1 MPSVGSLAISNVTSS
16 SATFT
21 ATITV
26 AGCAETITEL
36 GFYYS
41 TTNGFADGA
50 GTKVSETGSFS
61 TGSYTLNATG
71 IASATTYYVKAFATN
86 SNGTTYTAQATF
98 HNIPRTYYSRQPGGN
113 WTSPSTWTTEGC
125 WQTLNNGTYPKAY
138 DNVILC
144 NEAPVTVNEAG
155 LTCNNLSS
163 GDYLGGLVMNY
174 DFKVY
179 GNVALVNHSYIN
191 VGSHQLTID
200 GNFANTPNGY
210 NARVDYSSGTVSIG
224 GNITVEKQ
232 GSEPFNCS
240 GDGWVELTGTSQTLT
255 SNSAISIPNLKQPEV
270 GFTVAGT
277 GSVTVSDTFDQNKS
291 SVIPAGIVISVPA
304 NTTGV
309 PKKVFQTKGSGL
321 WSDVSNWQ
329 YSANQGNSWNNAA
342 TVPAA
347 SDSLIVLKNGHIIE
361 MDADHNFNRLQIE
374 NGAVLKIDAG
384 KKVTVEKN
392 LAVNGTIQLLSD
404 QNGTAT
410 LLAPADI
417 AGTGNYVVRQY
428 LGSERNWYLSSP
440 LTDAQAPTGYTIYRY
455 LEPGNNTG
463 YVSPATAFWQ
473 TIPAGTVLQPGEGII
488 VQPTNGMQ
496 YVEFTG
502 TALNNGSK
510 TINLTRTAGKQ
521 KEGFNLIGN
530 PYPSYLDWS
539 KAVKTNVESTIWYR
553 TKNNAG
559 FYVYDTYNGVGTN
572 NNQRGT
578 VTNMIPPMQGV
589 WVRVS
594 AGKST
599 GSVQFTNDM
608 REHETGT
615 NRLKMKAADDNKII
629 RLSVSNGVSSDEAI
643 LYFPSNTENP
653 DSYDAVKMSN
663 GNNAIP
669 EISTQQSNQNLV
681 INGMG
686 LADFSG
692 EVPVYFSTG
701 EAGDFTLSLSE
712 WKGFNAQEEM
722 YLLDYSANQT
732 LHLTSTQTYNFSSLP
747 VAAQKRFGLIFKAQH
762 TVTDTNLPAES
773 KVIVSV
779 DQEIIISQ
787 ADAQNADTRVEIFTV
802 SGTLL
807 HSVHPTG
814 TAIIRQKLP
823 AKGVYLIKITENGR
837 SLVSKIIVQ

>member
-1 MPSVGSLAISNVTSS
+1 M
-16 SATFT
+16 
-21 ATITV
+21 
-26 AGCAETITEL
+26 
-36 GFYYS
+36 
-41 TTNGFADGA
+41 
-50 GTKVSETGSFS
+50 
-61 TGSYTLNATG
+61 
-71 IASATTYYVKAFATN
+71 
-86 SNGTTYTAQATF
+86 
-98 HNIPRTYYSRQPGGN
+98 
-113 WTSPSTWTTEGC
+113 
-125 WQTLNNGTYPKAY
+125 
-138 DNVILC
+138 
-144 NEAPVTVNEAG
+144 
-155 LTCNNLSS
+155 
-163 GDYLGGLVMNY
+163 
-174 DFKVY
+174 
-179 GNVALVNHSYIN
+179 
-191 VGSHQLTID
+191 
-200 GNFANTPNGY
+200 
-210 NARVDYSSGTVSIG
+210 
-224 GNITVEKQ
+224 
-232 GSEPFNCS
+232 
-240 GDGWVELTGTSQTLT
+240 
-255 SNSAISIPNLKQPEV
+255 
-270 GFTVAGT
+270 
-277 GSVTVSDTFDQNKS
+277 
-291 SVIPAGIVISVPA
+291 
-304 NTTGV
+304 
-309 PKKVFQTKGSGL
+309 
-321 WSDVSNWQ
+321 
-329 YSANQGNSWNNAA
+329 
-342 TVPAA
+342 
-347 SDSLIVLKNGHIIE
+347 
-361 MDADHNFNRLQIE
+361 
-374 NGAVLKIDAG
+374 
-384 KKVTVEKN
+384 
-392 LAVNGTIQLLSD
+392 
-404 QNGTAT
+404 
-410 LLAPADI
+410 
-417 AGTGNYVVRQY
+417 
-428 LGSERNWYLSSP
+428 
-440 LTDAQAPTGYTIYRY
+440 
-455 LEPGNNTG
+455 
-463 YVSPATAFWQ
+463 
-473 TIPAGTVLQPGEGII
+473 
-488 VQPTNGMQ
+488 
-496 YVEFTG
+496 
-502 TALNNGSK
+502 
-510 TINLTRTAGKQ
+510 
-521 KEGFNLIGN
+521 
-530 PYPSYLDWS
+530 
-539 KAVKTNVESTIWYR
+539 ESTIWYR